1 MKTDGVEFLVELSI
15 AVGVLNLALIV
26 VVLFIALGISGKV
39 NKQNDLIGFIHKRA
53 RIAER
58 REEQMTMKDT
68 RKKPRGN
75 K

>member
-39 NKQNDLIGFIHKRA
+39 NNQNDSIGFIHKRA

-68 RKKPRGN
+68 RKKTQR

>member
-1 MKTDGVEFLVELSI
+1 MKTDGVECLVELSI
-15 AVGVLNLALIV
+15 AGGVLNLALIV

-39 NKQNDLIGFIHKRA
+39 NIQNDSIGFIHKRA